1 MRKFLAKNIGLR
13 LFDTLKGRT
22 VLKHYGQFGKMRNED
37 VAANRDFQ
45 LEKLK
50 KLLRHAYDQVP
61 FYKDRMDKAGFDPA
75 KVKSVKDLE
84 KLPPLTREDLQNHW
98 KEMFA
103 ANADKEKLDKGTSS
117 GSTGVAVVYFKD
129 NNGNSGGHAA
139 HFIGWELSG
148 WQFGMK
154 GLHIWGNPTT
164 VKNEW
169 NRPLSKLKARL
180 YNHHK
185 FPSYKLSEGKEFER
199 LFSIVKNEGYR
210 FVDGYTNAIYMLAEY
225 MERNNL
231 RLDRKLD
238 MVLPTAE
245 NLQDFQRETIEKML
259 GPVFDDY
266 GCSEINAIA
275 FECKTCR
282 KYHIIEP
289 HVIVEYG
296 KVLDDEG
303 SRELIIT
310 DLDNYGF
317 PLIRYKNNDAGILY
331 DKKEPACDVPWA
343 RLEKVTGRQSDIIKL
358 PGGGTLSVPSFFG
371 SMLLKKIGG
380 IKQYQIEKLKPDLL
394 RVKFVTSGE
403 FSGKDEKTVKDALDE
418 YLAGKIDYEIAYVDE
433 IPVSKTGKFKLLVDK
448 TK

>member
-1 MRKFLAKNIGLR
+1 MRKILAKDIGLK
-13 LFDTLKGRT
+13 LFDVLKGRN
-22 VLKHYGQFGKMRNED
+22 VVKHYNQFRRMRKSDAET
-37 VAANRDFQ
+37 NRQYQ

-50 KLLRHAYDQVP
+50 SLLVHAYDHVP
-61 FYKDRMDKAGFDPA
+61 FYKKRMEEAGFDPTQLS
-75 KVKSVKDLE
+75 SVKDLE

-98 KEMFA
+98 QDII
-103 ANADKEKLDKGTSS
+103 ADNTEKEKLDKGTSS
-117 GSTGVAVVYFKD
+117 GSTGVAVVYYKD
-129 NNGNSGGHAA
+129 NNGSSGGQAA
-139 HFIGWELSG
+139 HFVGWELAG
-148 WQFGMK
+148 WKFGMK

-199 LFSIVKNEGYR
+199 LVNLVKDGGYR
-210 FVDGYTNAIYMLAEY
+210 YVDGYTNAIYMLADY
-225 MERNNL
+225 METNNI
-231 RLDRKLD
+231 KLD
-238 MVLPTAE
+238 KKLDFVLPTAE
-245 NLQDFQRETIEKML
+245 NLQDFQRVTIEKML

-275 FECKTCR
+275 FECRQCR

-296 KVLDDEG
+296 EVLDDEG

-317 PLIRYKNNDAGILY
+317 PLIRYKNNDAGVPFEN
-331 DKKEPACDVPWA
+331 DEPACDLPWS
-343 RLEKVTGRQSDIIKL
+343 RISKVTGRQSDIIKL

-371 SMLLKKIGG
+371 SMLLKKITG
-380 IKQYQIEKLKPDLL
+380 IKQYQIERLKPNLL
-394 RVKFVTSGE
+394 RVKFVTSE
-403 FSGKDEKTVKDALDE
+403 KFSEQDEKIIGDSLEE
-418 YLAGKIDYEIAYVDE
+418 YLDGKIDYEIAFVDE